1 MEGPT
6 PQRLSPSLMAP
17 YPELGLSRL
26 ELQHFRSYRKA
37 SLQVEA
43 NRIIF
48 VGPNGAGKSNALEA
62 VELLG
67 SLRSHRTAADADLIQ
82 LGQTHSWIHGWI
94 GTDGLEHIGLHLR
107 PRGGRQGWRN
117 QQPLARQA
125 DLLGSLR
132 CVCFSSLDLALV
144 RGEPVLRRQWLDRV
158 VLQLEPIYGELLSRY
173 SKLLR
178 QRSSLVR
185 RHGDTSPQHHL
196 TALLDAY
203 DQQMANL
210 GSRLHRRRQRA
221 LLRLNPLAQSWQK
234 RLSSEQEI
242 LNLLYCP
249 GTDLPPSHQERMAW
263 QEALQ
268 QQLACQREVELRLG
282 SCRVGPQRDEVAL
295 QLNGQAARRYGSAGQ
310 QRCMVLALK
319 MAEVDL
325 VAQVS
330 GQAPVLLLD
339 DVLAEL
345 DPDRQLLLLEAI
357 GQQRQCLLST
367 THLDRFIGA
376 WRRDAQC
383 IAVDQGG
390 KGSMLS
396 PCQ

>member
-1 MEGPT
+1 M
-6 PQRLSPSLMAP
+6 PS
-17 YPELGLSRL
+17 LSRL

-37 SLQVEA
+37 SVQVEA
-43 NRIIF
+43 NRVIF
-48 VGPNGAGKSNALEA
+48 VGPNGAGKSNILEA

-67 SLRSHRTAADADLIQ
+67 SLRSHRTAADGDLIR
-82 LGQTHSWIHGWI
+82 LGQSHSWIHGWI
-94 GTDGLEHIGLHLR
+94 GTDGLEHVGLHLR
-107 PRGGRQGWRN
+107 RRGGRQGWRN
-117 QQPLARQA
+117 QQPLTRQM
-125 DLLGSLR
+125 DLLGSLP
-132 CVCFSSLDLALV
+132 CVCFSALDLALV

-158 VLQLEPIYGELLSRY
+158 VVQLEPVYGELLSRY
-173 SKLLR
+173 SRLLR

-185 RHGDTSPQHHL
+185 GQGTSPRHHL

-210 GSRLHRRRQRA
+210 GARLHRRRQRA
-221 LLRLNPLAQSWQK
+221 LRRLCPLARSWQK
-234 RLSSEQEI
+234 RLSGEQEI
-242 LNLLYCP
+242 LNLLYRP
-249 GTDLPPSHQERMAW
+249 GTDPPPGHGADQGKQERLAW
-263 QEALQ
+263 QGALR
-268 QQLACQREVELRLG
+268 QQLAHQREVELRLG
-282 SCRVGPQRDEVAL
+282 SCRVGPQRDEVVL
-295 QLNGQAARRYGSAGQ
+295 QLNGQEARRYGSAGQ

-330 GQAPVLLLD
+330 GEAPVLLLD

-357 GQQRQCLLST
+357 GQQQQCLLST
-367 THLDRFIGA
+367 THLDHFIGA

-383 IAVDQGG
+383 IGVRQGG
-390 KGSMLS
+390 EGSRLS

>member
-1 MEGPT
+1 MPF
-6 PQRLSPSLMAP
+6 
-17 YPELGLSRL
+17 LSRI
-26 ELQHFRSYRKA
+26 ELQHFRSYRKT

-43 NRIIF
+43 NRVIF
-48 VGPNGAGKSNALEA
+48 VGANGAGKSNLLEA

-67 SLRSHRTAADADLIQ
+67 SLRSHRTATDADLIQ
-82 LGQTHSWIHGWI
+82 LGQADGWIHGWV
-94 GTDGLEHIGLHLR
+94 GADGLEHIGLHLR
-107 PRGGRQGWRN
+107 QRGGRQGWRN
-117 QQPLARQA
+117 QHPLSRQM
-125 DLLGSLR
+125 DLLGAFR

-173 SKLLR
+173 GKLLR
-178 QRSSLVR
+178 QRSSLLR
-185 RHGDTSPQHHL
+185 RHGGVSPHHHL
-196 TALLDAY
+196 TALLDTY

-210 GSRLHRRRQRA
+210 GARLHRRRQRA
-221 LLRLNPLAQSWQK
+221 LLRLAPLAQRWQK
-234 RLSSEQEI
+234 RLSGEQEI
-242 LNLLYCP
+242 LSLLYRP
-249 GTDLPPSHQERMAW
+249 GTGLPPSPDADQGNQGLTVW
-263 QEALQ
+263 QGALQ
-268 QQLACQREVELRLG
+268 QQLAHQREEELRLG
-282 SCRVGPQRDEVAL
+282 RCRIGPQRDEVVL
-295 QLNGQAARRYGSAGQ
+295 QLNGQVARRYGSAGQ

-330 GQAPVLLLD
+330 GAAPVLLLD

-357 GQQRQCLLST
+357 GQQQQCLLST

-383 IAVDQGG
+383 IGVRQGG
-390 KGSMLS
+390 EGSMLN
-396 PCQ
+396 PELARLV

>member
-1 MEGPT
+1 M
-6 PQRLSPSLMAP
+6 PS
-17 YPELGLSRL
+17 LSRL
-26 ELQHFRSYRKA
+26 ELQHFRSYQKA

-43 NRIIF
+43 NRVIF
-48 VGPNGAGKSNALEA
+48 VGPNGSGKSNMLEA

-67 SLRSHRTAADADLIQ
+67 SLRSHRSSTDPDLIQ
-82 LGQTHSWIHGWI
+82 LGQPYSWIHGWV

-107 PRGGRQGWRN
+107 QRGGRQVWRN
-117 QQPLARQA
+117 QQPLTRQM

-144 RGEPVLRRQWLDRV
+144 RGEPVLRRQWLDRL

-185 RHGDTSPQHHL
+185 RHGGTSPRHHL

-210 GSRLHRRRQRA
+210 GARLHRRRQRA
-221 LLRLNPLAQSWQK
+221 LRRLNPLAQSWQE
-234 RLSSEQEI
+234 RLSSEREV
-242 LNLLYCP
+242 LNLLYRP
-249 GTDLPPSHQERMAW
+249 GTELPNSHGAGQDHERLVW
-263 QEALQ
+263 QEALWQ
-268 QQLACQREVELRLG
+268 QFAHQREVELRLG
-282 SCRVGPQRDEVAL
+282 SCRVGPQRDEVVL
-295 QLNGQAARRYGSAGQ
+295 QLNRQEARRYGSAGQ

-330 GQAPVLLLD
+330 GDAPVLLLD

-357 GQQRQCLLST
+357 GQRQQCLLST
-367 THLDRFIGA
+367 THLDHFIGA

-383 IAVDQGG
+383 ISVSQGG
-390 KGSMLS
+390 KGSMLT
-396 PCQ
+396 PCQYG

>member
-1 MEGPT
+1 M
-6 PQRLSPSLMAP
+6 PS
-17 YPELGLSRL
+17 LSRL
-26 ELQHFRSYRKA
+26 ELQHFRSYPQA

-43 NRIIF
+43 RRVIVI
-48 VGPNGAGKSNALEA
+48 GANGAGKSNLLEA

-67 SLRSHRTAADADLIQ
+67 SLRSHRTASNGDLIQ
-82 LGQTHSWIHGWI
+82 SDQTDGWIHGWI

-107 PRGGRQGWRN
+107 QRGGRQGLRN
-117 QQPLARQA
+117 QHPLSRQL
-125 DLLGSLR
+125 DLLGAFR

-158 VLQLEPIYGELLSRY
+158 VLQLEPAYGDLLSRY
-173 SKLLR
+173 GRLLR
-178 QRSSLVR
+178 QRSSLLR
-185 RHGDTSPQHHL
+185 RRGASPHHL
-196 TALLDAY
+196 TVLLDAY
-203 DQQMANL
+203 DQQMAHL
-210 GSRLHRRRQRA
+210 GARLHRRRQRA
-221 LLRLNPLAQSWQK
+221 LLRLDPLARSWQK
-234 RLSSEQEI
+234 RLSGGQEI
-242 LNLLYCP
+242 LSLLYRP
-249 GTDLPPSHQERMAW
+249 GTDLTPGPAPDQGNRTLLVW

-268 QQLACQREVELRLG
+268 QQLAHQRAAELHLG
-282 SCRVGPQRDEVAL
+282 SCRVGPQRDEVVL

-319 MAEVDL
+319 MAEADL

-330 GQAPVLLLD
+330 GEEPVLLLD

-357 GQQRQCLLST
+357 GQQQQCLLST

-383 IAVDQGG
+383 ISVCRGED
-390 KGSMLS
+390 GSMLS
-396 PCQ
+396 PF

>member
-1 MEGPT
+1 M
-6 PQRLSPSLMAP
+6 PS
-17 YPELGLSRL
+17 LSRL
-26 ELQHFRSYRKA
+26 ELQHFRSYRQA

-43 NRIIF
+43 NRVIF
-48 VGPNGAGKSNALEA
+48 VGANGAGKSNLLEA

-67 SLRSHRTAADADLIQ
+67 SLRSHRTASDGDLIQ
-82 LGQTHSWIHGWI
+82 LDQTDGWIHGWI

-107 PRGGRQGWRN
+107 QRGGRQGLRN
-117 QQPLARQA
+117 QQPLSRQM
-125 DLLGSLR
+125 DLLGAFR

-158 VLQLEPIYGELLSRY
+158 VVQLEPAYGDLLSRY
-173 SKLLR
+173 GRLLR
-178 QRSSLVR
+178 QRSSLLR
-185 RHGDTSPQHHL
+185 RHGGACPHHHL

-210 GSRLHRRRQRA
+210 GARLHRRRQRA
-221 LLRLNPLAQSWQK
+221 LLRLNPLARSWQK
-234 RLSSEQEI
+234 RLSAGQEV
-242 LNLLYCP
+242 LSLLYRP
-249 GTDLPPSHQERMAW
+249 GTDLPPDPADRGNQALLAW
-263 QEALQ
+263 QGALQ
-268 QQLACQREVELRLG
+268 QQLAHQRAVELRLG
-282 SCRVGPQRDEVAL
+282 SCRVGPQRDEVVL

-330 GQAPVLLLD
+330 GEAPVLLLD

-357 GQQRQCLLST
+357 GQQQQCLLST
-367 THLDRFIGA
+367 THLNHFIGA

-383 IAVDQGG
+383 IAVRQDGE
-390 KGSMLS
+390 GSMLS
-396 PCQ
+396 PLSVRLIQG

>member
-1 MEGPT
+1 M
-6 PQRLSPSLMAP
+6 PS
-17 YPELGLSRL
+17 LSRL
-26 ELQHFRSYRKA
+26 ELQHFRSYQKA

-43 NRIIF
+43 NRVIL
-48 VGPNGAGKSNALEA
+48 VGANGAGKSNLLEA

-67 SLRSHRTAADADLIQ
+67 SLRSHRTASDTDLIQ
-82 LGQTHSWIHGWI
+82 LDQTEGWIHGWI

-107 PRGGRQGWRN
+107 QRGGRQGWRS
-117 QQPLARQA
+117 QHPLSRQM
-125 DLLGSLR
+125 DLLGAFR
-132 CVCFSSLDLALV
+132 CVCFSSMDLALV

-158 VLQLEPIYGELLSRY
+158 VLQLEPTYGELLSRY
-173 SKLLR
+173 SRLLR
-178 QRSSLVR
+178 QRSSLLR
-185 RHGDTSPQHHL
+185 RHGGVASHHHL

-210 GSRLHRRRQRA
+210 GARLHRRRQRA
-221 LLRLNPLAQSWQK
+221 LLRLNPLARSWQK
-234 RLSSEQEI
+234 RLSGEREV
-242 LNLLYCP
+242 LRLLYHP
-249 GTDLPPSHQERMAW
+249 GTDLPPGSDGDQGNQALVVW
-263 QEALQ
+263 QGTLG
-268 QQLACQREVELRLG
+268 QQLAQQREVELRLG
-282 SCRVGPQRDEVAL
+282 SCRTGPQRDEVVL

-330 GQAPVLLLD
+330 GEAPVLLLD

-357 GQQRQCLLST
+357 GEHQQCLIST

-383 IAVDQGG
+383 IGVRQEGE
-390 KGSMLS
+390 GSMLS
-396 PCQ
+396 PLSGAPI

>member
-1 MEGPT
+1 MPF
-6 PQRLSPSLMAP
+6 
-17 YPELGLSRL
+17 LSRF
-26 ELQHFRSYRKA
+26 ELQHFRSYRTA

-43 NRIIF
+43 NRVIF
-48 VGPNGAGKSNALEA
+48 VGSNGAGKSNILEA

-82 LGQTHSWIHGWI
+82 LRRTDGWIHGWI
-94 GTDGLEHIGLHLR
+94 GTDGLDHIGLHLR
-107 PRGGRQGWRN
+107 QRGGRQGWRN
-117 QQPLARQA
+117 QQPLSRTM
-125 DLLGSLR
+125 DLLGALR

-158 VLQLEPIYGELLSRY
+158 VLQLEPLYGELLARY
-173 SKLLR
+173 GKLLR

-185 RHGDTSPQHHL
+185 RHGGRAPHHHL
-196 TALLDAY
+196 TALLNAY

-210 GSRLHRRRQRA
+210 GARLHRRRQRA
-221 LLRLNPLAQSWQK
+221 LLRLDPLARRWQR
-234 RLSSEQEI
+234 RLSGEQEI
-242 LNLLYCP
+242 LSLLYRP
-249 GTDLPPSHQERMAW
+249 GTDLPPSPDPDQGNQELVAW
-263 QEALQ
+263 QGALR
-268 QQLACQREVELRLG
+268 QQLAHQREVELHVG
-282 SCRVGPQRDEVAL
+282 CCRIGPQRDEVVL

-319 MAEVDL
+319 MAEVAL

-330 GQAPVLLLD
+330 GEAPVLLLD

-357 GQQRQCLLST
+357 GQQQQCLLST
-367 THLDRFIGA
+367 THLDHFIDP

-383 IAVDQGG
+383 IGVHQGG
-390 KGSMLS
+390 EGSMLRPLS
-396 PCQ
+396 EGLV